1 MTVSDTIISC
11 GIDVLVATESW
22 HQSSSDV
29 AVRRST
35 PPGYSAVDR
44 PRPDGS
50 SYGGIVIFH
59 RSTLSVRRISIESSP
74 TTFEALAVSVS
85 SPRGPLTILAVYRP
99 GSMMPSSSFF
109 NEFESL
115 LEQFALYNTQLVIAG
130 DFNLHLED
138 PSQPASTEILT
149 IIDQFGL
156 VQHVTEPTHKAGGRL
171 DVVLTRT
178 AARPMSVS
186 IHRLP
191 LIRSRTFGR
200 RHLGR
205 RRLGARLH
213 INRS

>member
-1 MTVSDTIISC
+1 MWNRRIRC
-11 GIDVLVATESW
+11 
-22 HQSSSDV
+22 QSSSDV

-44 PRPDGS
+44 SQPDGS
-50 SYGGIVIFH
+50 SYGRIVFH
-59 RSTLSVRRISIESSP
+59 RSTLSVRSIPIESSP

-156 VQHVTEPTHKAGGRL
+156 VQHVTEPTHKAGGCS
-171 DVVLTRT
+171 
-178 AARPMSVS
+178 MSSSPGLQPV
-186 IHRLP
+186 RCP
-191 LIRSRTFGR
+191 
-200 RHLGR
+200 
-205 RRLGARLH
+205 
-213 INRS
+213 